1 MDRCNQFSSMF
12 FSYRALK
19 TQQIR
24 SVLSDGGWGMLIL
37 AIGIHAKLKIN
48 AANLFVKFM
57 STSIFPS
64 GGFRKIRCPHHD
76 KVGLPKFLNSKLSQV
91 KNPFA

>member
-1 MDRCNQFSSMF
+1 
-12 FSYRALK
+12 
-19 TQQIR
+19 
-24 SVLSDGGWGMLIL
+24 MLIL
-37 AIGIHAKLKIN
+37 AVGIDVKVKIN

-64 GGFRKIRCPHHD
+64 GGLRKIRCPHHD
-76 KVGLPKFLNSKLSQV
+76 KVGLSNFLNSKLSQV

>member
-1 MDRCNQFSSMF
+1 MDRCNQLSSTF

-37 AIGIHAKLKIN
+37 AIGIHAKLKTN

-76 KVGLPKFLNSKLSQV
+76 KVGLSKFLNSKLSQV
-91 KNPFA
+91 KNPLA